1 MNDLKEPK
9 QEKKNELSTPL
20 DVSKSSENK
29 PASSDGNAYE
39 VINNTPFYAGK
50 LTNGKWAIGCGNHR
64 ASMEFETAEEAVKFV
79 KKQAKVLELIG
90 MYTEEAIQYALKLEN
105 QKHNL

>member
-1 MNDLKEPK
+1 MNDLKELQ
-9 QEKKNELSTPL
+9 QEKKNASSTPL

-29 PASSDGNAYE
+29 PASSDGNTYK

-64 ASMEFETAEEAVKFV
+64 SSKEFKTCEDAVKFV
-79 KKQAKVLELIG
+79 EKNRDILDLIG
-90 MYTEEAIQYALKLEN
+90 MYTEEAITYALKIEK

>member
-1 MNDLKEPK
+1 MKDLKELQ

-39 VINNTPFYAGK
+39 VIHNTPFYAGK

-64 ASMEFETAEEAVKFV
+64 ASMEFKTAEEAVKFV
-79 KKQAKVLELIG
+79 KKHAEVLELLG